1 MEQIALERFQ
11 VLLRA
16 AMLESHAI
24 THTCVLYQAVDTPIL
39 LDNRCNY
46 LAAGVRLREF
56 TRNPFALCT
65 LGGEF
70 LFNLSSRIGVTV
82 DYRRNGAFL
91 CASASDGSGDS
102 FRAACDDDNLIFQ
115 SQLHGT
121 QPFVHI

>member
-24 THTCVLYQAVDTPIL
+24 IHTCVVYQAVDTPIL

-56 TRNPFALCT
+56 SGNPFALCT

-70 LFNLSSRIGVTV
+70 LFNLSSRIAVTV
-82 DYRRNGAFL
+82 DYRRNGALL
-91 CASASDGSGDS
+91 CPSARG
-102 FRAACDDDNLIFQ
+102 
-115 SQLHGT
+115 GT
-121 QPFVHI
+121 